1 MEHIWDSIS
10 TTLELSSEL
19 SQKWLTKLRE
29 QYSEP
34 HRHYHNE
41 HELIGRKVPLLAGS
55 NVCLKLAVLF
65 QYYYFEADKD
75 CMARNCE
82 AVTEFFN
89 EINLENKNL
98 EANVKRLLG
107 DLQSEAGDLCEA
119 DVQFFQDLDLLVL
132 GTPPDEYK
140 LYTQQLRLEYQSE
153 DISSYDKTRLKL
165 LQTLYRIPCI
175 YLTKKFSEYE
185 NVARENIEHEIK
197 ELEAE

>member
-1 MEHIWDSIS
+1 MELIWDNIS

-19 SQKWLTKLRE
+19 SQKWLTKLRA
-29 QYSEP
+29 QYSES

-55 NVCLKLAVLF
+55 NVCLQLAVLF

-82 AVTEFFN
+82 AVSEFFN
-89 EINLENKNL
+89 EINLGNKTL

-107 DLQSEAGDLCEA
+107 DLQSEAGDLCEE
-119 DVQFFQDLDLLVL
+119 DVKFFQDLDLLVL

-140 LYTQQLRLEYQSE
+140 QYTQQLRLEYQSE
-153 DISSYDKTRLKL
+153 DIGSYDKTRLKL
-165 LQTLYRIPCI
+165 LQTLCRIPCI
-175 YLTKKFSEYE
+175 YLTKNLSEYE
-185 NVARENIEHEIK
+185 NLARENIVQEIK
-197 ELEAE
+197 ELQTK